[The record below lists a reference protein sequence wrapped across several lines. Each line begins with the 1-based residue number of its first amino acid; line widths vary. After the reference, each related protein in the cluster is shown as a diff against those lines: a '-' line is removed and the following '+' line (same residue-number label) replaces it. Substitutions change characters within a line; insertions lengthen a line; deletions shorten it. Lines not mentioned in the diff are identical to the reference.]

1 MTNDHQSKPTTNT
14 PLNRGHLL
22 REAARRGTP
31 SWASPNTDGLLRTT
45 LWLRVI
51 GVLGAALMTGTIG
64 ALVLWLL
71 GFSL

>member
-1 MTNDHQSKPTTNT
+1 MTHDHQSKPTTNGL
-14 PLNRGHLL
+14 LNRSHLL

-31 SWASPNTDGLLRTT
+31 SWASPKTDGLLTTT

>member
-1 MTNDHQSKPTTNT
+1 MTHDHQSKPTTNT

-51 GVLGAALMTGTIG
+51 GVVGATLITGTIG

-71 GFSL
+71 GVSL